1 MMEEVHFFPLLL
13 VLQRKE
19 IKTKKTGAKMERK
32 SRKSILPRG
41 NNFDNKVS
49 NRANSKNIHKLK
61 FTEILVYV

>member
-1 MMEEVHFFPLLL
+1 MEEVHFFPLLL

-49 NRANSKNIHKLK
+49 NRAH
-61 FTEILVYV
+61 FILVGHILGDIVLL